1 MPKRDR
7 KEQSTEELKRVQHER
22 TTDEHRA
29 IDESVTKDEAD
40 QHKRRAAK
48 AAYLER
54 KLAER
59 ERSERRARGKDD

>member
-1 MPKRDR
+1 MAK
-7 KEQSTEELKRVQHER
+7 KEPTTGELRRLQHER

-29 IDESVTKDEAD
+29 IDRSVTEDEVH
-40 QHKRRAAK
+40 QHVRRADK

-59 ERSERRARGKDD
+59 ERSERRARGEDEG

>member
-1 MPKRDR
+1 MAK
-7 KEQSTEELKRVQHER
+7 KEPTTGELRRIQQER

-29 IDESVTKDEAD
+29 IDQSVTDDEAH

-48 AAYLER
+48 SAYLER

-59 ERSERRARGKDD
+59 EASERRARGEDGD